1 MSTDYCLDGVCVQ
14 HSVIPAGGQLL
25 CIGQITQ
32 FDNLVTLGVIVM
44 CHIYYFLLMFMEIN
58 PSRVC
63 NILMN
68 VIIIYVKVPKLRL
81 AEHRRAEHN
90 RREKI
95 KTGRFLIRLL
105 GNIFFTRTLALIIK
119 VWNSTRRA
127 QNHFFRKLF

>member
-68 VIIIYVKVPKLRL
+68 VIIMCIC
-81 AEHRRAEHN
+81 
-90 RREKI
+90 
-95 KTGRFLIRLL
+95 
-105 GNIFFTRTLALIIK
+105 
-119 VWNSTRRA
+119 
-127 QNHFFRKLF
+127 